1 MSRRGREI
9 FGDRKENKPQREKG
23 IFHFRRLDFR
33 LRERSFSEADRKKL
47 TKKTLDLQFCKRFT
61 AFFPSPYLQFCK
73 CFLFLFL
80 LARLVGFFGFAYI
93 LVHLVCHKHCIAL
106 I

>member
-9 FGDRKENKPQREKG
+9 FGDRKENKPQREKE

-33 LRERSFSEADRKKL
+33 LRERR
-47 TKKTLDLQFCKRFT
+47 TLDLQFCKRFT
-61 AFFPSPYLQFCK
+61 VFFPSPYLQFCK

-80 LARLVGFFGFAYI
+80 LMRPIGFFGFAYI